1 MSFIAK
7 SLYSYF
13 FPNKNKKIPT
23 QNIFKKNIA
32 NKLQNIYKPK
42 KVTKEAKIFSK
53 SNKETE
59 VKQKPDIF
67 SFINKNNQREINN
80 NYLSDN
86 YSKKN
91 FFNDY
96 SNKRINYYKNK
107 DSSLGINFY
116 GIGNIISDN
125 QNCIFMSINALP
137 EFSYSSNEELR
148 LADSERLLTG
158 NLKFYK
164 IKNTS
169 KESNNFMEESNNF
182 FEENTNNYCL
192 NQNLNEGNNEGNKLF
207 NNDMLFKKQNIL
219 FSNDKIN
226 LSQNNENNIFD
237 KEIGDLKSPFADLIN
252 NNNFLNTNYNQNH
265 ENNYFSF
272 NNNFFNKNEI
282 NNNNNKNF
290 FSFNKIPKQNKN
302 IKYSFPCKSFSSI
315 NENLNIST
323 NSQKFDINNSF
334 NYNKI
339 SNEETSYPLNDNYI
353 NKLFSQKEKLSKAL
367 NEAIQKEKSVKE
379 FLIDLDNEYNENES
393 KSNENINSKDIL
405 NNFNYEDK
413 KVDNGI
419 SLSQQ
424 DFNYKNNLANLITM
438 KFTKEIPFYKMELDL
453 NENKEQISNYKNSCS
468 KIRQIYNDYE
478 RIKNNFNKTNFL
490 GNKTY
495 KKDYENFD
503 SNKRPKLENIENNF
517 SKTFSNGFPKL
528 NSQNIQNGILF
539 GRNEDLYKK
548 NLMEIEKL
556 SLNNINNINDN
567 KVNSIF
573 EKKNKNNLLIKN
585 KEENYSLNNDNLS
598 NKSLSISNIS
608 LRDSVST
615 ISRKFV
621 DLIIEY
627 NLPERDNKY
636 KKLYLYDINQ
646 LMKVKSLKE
655 KIISEI
661 NNDNNTFLNTT
672 YPNNYSISKI
682 SLLVPTDFLK
692 DEDYLI
698 NYHLR
703 SNNYT
708 IQAIISYIKNNN
720 NLAPKLDKQ
729 GYECIPSIF
738 DLKNKTS
745 EELKK
750 INNFKIYNKYG
761 EVEFKEPISLL
772 GVNLNDEVIIEKNM
786 IDTKDKL
793 NYWSVFKLYD
803 FEGDEGN
810 ISNFINFLNENDGK
824 FISYKNKELIWEY
837 KPKAKH

>member
-59 VKQKPDIF
+59 IKQKPDIF

-169 KESNNFMEESNNF
+169 KESNNFMEE
-182 FEENTNNYCL
+182 NTNEYNL
-192 NQNLNEGNNEGNKLF
+192 NRNLNEENNEGNKLF

-226 LSQNNENNIFD
+226 LSQNNENNN
-237 KEIGDLKSPFADLIN
+237 LKSPFADLIN

-265 ENNYFSF
+265 ENNFFSF

-282 NNNNNKNF
+282 NNNKNF
-290 FSFNKIPKQNKN
+290 FTFNKIPKQNTN
-302 IKYSFPCKSFSSI
+302 IKYSFPFKSFSSI

-379 FLIDLDNEYNENES
+379 FLIDLDNEYNEY
-393 KSNENINSKDIL
+393 KSNDNINIKDIL
-405 NNFNYEDK
+405 NK
-413 KVDNGI
+413 
-419 SLSQQ
+419 
-424 DFNYKNNLANLITM
+424 DFNYKNNLANLTPM

-453 NENKEQISNYKNSCS
+453 NENKDQISNYKNSCS
-468 KIRQIYNDYE
+468 KIRQIYSDYE

-528 NSQNIQNGILF
+528 NSQNIQNGILL

-548 NLMEIEKL
+548 NLVEIEKL
-556 SLNNINNINDN
+556 SLNNINT
-567 KVNSIF
+567 F
-573 EKKNKNNLLIKN
+573 
-585 KEENYSLNNDNLS
+585 
-598 NKSLSISNIS
+598 
-608 LRDSVST
+608 
-615 ISRKFV
+615 KF
-621 DLIIEY
+621 
-627 NLPERDNKY
+627 
-636 KKLYLYDINQ
+636 
-646 LMKVKSLKE
+646 
-655 KIISEI
+655 KIIFY
-661 NNDNNTFLNTT
+661 N
-672 YPNNYSISKI
+672 
-682 SLLVPTDFLK
+682 
-692 DEDYLI
+692 
-698 NYHLR
+698 
-703 SNNYT
+703 
-708 IQAIISYIKNNN
+708 
-720 NLAPKLDKQ
+720 
-729 GYECIPSIF
+729 
-738 DLKNKTS
+738 
-745 EELKK
+745 KK
-750 INNFKIYNKYG
+750 I
-761 EVEFKEPISLL
+761 V
-772 GVNLNDEVIIEKNM
+772 
-786 IDTKDKL
+786 
-793 NYWSVFKLYD
+793 
-803 FEGDEGN
+803 
-810 ISNFINFLNENDGK
+810 
-824 FISYKNKELIWEY
+824 
-837 KPKAKH
+837 